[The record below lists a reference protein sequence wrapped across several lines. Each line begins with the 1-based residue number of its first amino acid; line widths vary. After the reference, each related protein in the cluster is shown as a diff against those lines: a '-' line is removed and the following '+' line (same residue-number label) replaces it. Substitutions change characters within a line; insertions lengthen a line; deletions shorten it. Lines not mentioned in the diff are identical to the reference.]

1 MEIIRRNTDY
11 AIRALVHLAIN
22 LGQVVSAGEIAASQ
36 EVPIDFLQKILQK
49 FVRQG
54 LVQSHRGIQ
63 GGFSL
68 SRDPSQVTVLEI
80 VEIMQGKLVMNR
92 CFLGKDGCPR
102 APKCAL
108 KQNWLDLEQQLVDS
122 LAGITL
128 QDLANQLQGSVFI
141 H

>member
-22 LGQVVSAGEIAASQ
+22 LGQVVSAGGIAASQ

-102 APKCAL
+102 APKCVL
-108 KQNWLDLEQQLVDS
+108 KQNWLNLEQQLIDS

-128 QDLANQLQGSVFI
+128 QDLVNQLQGLD
-141 H
+141 

>member
-128 QDLANQLQGSVFI
+128 QDLVNQLQGLD
-141 H
+141 

>member
-128 QDLANQLQGSVFI
+128 QDLANQLQGLD
-141 H
+141 

>member
-102 APKCAL
+102 APKCVL
-108 KQNWLDLEQQLVDS
+108 KQNWLNLEQQLVDS

-128 QDLANQLQGSVFI
+128 QDLVNQLQGLD
-141 H
+141 